1 MCIFRYGK
9 HIVSINR
16 KKDSQLISLN
26 SLLPCLHMSLEDSV
40 LIWLLKQARTQLQS
54 FCLWAVQVLLML
66 WGPRSVYTV
75 KLCRHVILM
84 STKAK
89 SYDINHNIL
98 KVKACITNRV
108 WLHFGFEICVCECV
122 CAHTHSRLISIQLVV
137 VNCVDNFVS
146 VLSEISNENRKL
158 ISAVLGIFV
167 SQGINGGECMDILS
181 V

>member
-1 MCIFRYGK
+1 MDTFQELWKLDCHMCIYGK

-54 FCLWAVQVLLML
+54 FFLWAVRVLLML

-89 SYDINHNIL
+89 SYGINHNIL
-98 KVKACITNRV
+98 KVKALRIVYGYILGLKFVCVNVCTHPLQTDFHSTSSCKLC
-108 WLHFGFEICVCECV
+108 WQLCFGIELNI
-122 CAHTHSRLISIQLVV
+122 
-137 VNCVDNFVS
+137 
-146 VLSEISNENRKL
+146 
-158 ISAVLGIFV
+158 
-167 SQGINGGECMDILS
+167 
-181 V
+181 